1 MLTATELT
9 QLRAAAVD
17 LLPDTCRIEYPTTVN
32 TNGYVTET
40 WGTAVA
46 SAKCRFDPD
55 KSRKEENIIG
65 EREAMVTRY
74 QVTLEWNTTIADGY
88 RLIYAGGT
96 FQVIELHDNHSLRMV
111 RRCRVAQ
118 IRGG

>member
-1 MLTATELT
+1 MLTANELA
-9 QLRAAAVD
+9 QLRRDAVE
-17 LLPDTCRIEYPTTVN
+17 LLPDTCRIEYPITAKV
-32 TNGYVTET
+32 NGYIEET
-40 WGTAVA
+40 WGTAVV
-46 SAKCRFDPD
+46 SALCRFDPD
-55 KSRKEENIIG
+55 KSRKEEFVIG

-74 QVTLEWNTTIADGY
+74 QVTLEWDTTIADGY

-96 FQVIELHDNHSLRMV
+96 YQVIELHDDHSLRMV